1 MEFAT
6 NAQSEHLITK
16 IIKYV
21 TVFANWMKYL
31 TEMLAYVLQDLTE
44 SMELV
49 ENVKQELFTIK
60 TLNFVIVF
68 ARKTKFIVEYLR
80 AAYAMLGITK
90 LMVFVINVL

>member
-1 MEFAT
+1 
-6 NAQSEHLITK
+6 
-16 IIKYV
+16 
-21 TVFANWMKYL
+21 MKYL

-49 ENVKQELFTIK
+49 ENVKQEPFTIK

-80 AAYAMLGITK
+80 AAYAMLDITK